1 MAVRYVLGRWAA
13 LLASVMTDASKSI
26 IMGRNEFCFAIGH
39 QRPGLRHMVFV
50 TFGTGLGAGLIVN
63 GQILHGAT
71 DTADEVG
78 HWRLSDDG
86 PIGYGK
92 NRWSARTS
100 VRELVELMLA
110 GDEDAVTIA
119 TEAETWIRGVALL
132 IDSLNPEVVVLGSL
146 AVPLGER
153 VLAPM
158 RRVAKEALAE
168 AAAACE
174 IVPSVLGLE
183 IGDVAALMAALNDPV
198 VKKSLESNRA

>member
-1 MAVRYVLGRWAA
+1 MLG
-13 LLASVMTDASKSI
+13 S
-26 IMGRNEFCFAIGH
+26 
-39 QRPGLRHMVFV
+39 QRFP
-50 TFGTGLGAGLIVN
+50 
-63 GQILHGAT
+63 
-71 DTADEVG
+71 
-78 HWRLSDDG
+78 
-86 PIGYGK
+86 

-110 GDEDAVTIA
+110 GDEDALTIA
-119 TEAETWIRGVALL
+119 TEAGTWMGRGVALL

-146 AVPLGER
+146 AVLLGER

-158 RRVAKEALAE
+158 RRVVAKEALAQ

-183 IGDVAALMAALNDPV
+183 AGDVAALMAALNDPV